1 MRVMSADSS
10 SPGTEVAEVTGRTK
24 LPVPQPEKVNL
35 NLWSYLKQCIGR
47 ELSKITMPVHWN
59 EPLSL
64 LQRIT
69 EYMNYS
75 HLLMSAPALDAPLA
89 RLQQVAT
96 FAVSALASNN
106 MRMGK
111 PFNPLLGETYECVRE
126 DKGFRYIAEQ
136 VSHHPPV
143 SCVQA
148 EGADWSWSQ
157 ALRIRSKFWGKSMEF
172 QPEGKIGLKL
182 RSHGEEYSWN
192 KVTSCI
198 HNILGQER
206 WVDLYGESVIQC
218 PQSGLTA
225 KIQFVKAS
233 YWSNKRHELF
243 GTITDKRGEV
253 LTNMFGKWSEAL
265 YTGKAPSARC
275 IWRPGALPVEA
286 QLYYGFSRFAMEL
299 NEVTTVERGKL
310 PPTDVRFRPDQR
322 ALEEGRFAEAE
333 NIKLGLEQAQ
343 RDRRRQRDH
352 GQVGRT
358 LGC

>member
-111 PFNPLLGETYECVRE
+111 PFNPLLGETYQLEQ
-126 DKGFRYIAEQ
+126 DGFRIVCEQ
-136 VSHHPPV
+136 VGELSG
-143 SCVQA
+143 
-148 EGADWSWSQ
+148 GA
-157 ALRIRSKFWGKSMEF
+157 
-172 QPEGKIGLKL
+172 
-182 RSHGEEYSWN
+182 
-192 KVTSCI
+192 
-198 HNILGQER
+198 
-206 WVDLYGESVIQC
+206 
-218 PQSGLTA
+218 
-225 KIQFVKAS
+225 
-233 YWSNKRHELF
+233 
-243 GTITDKRGEV
+243 
-253 LTNMFGKWSEAL
+253 
-265 YTGKAPSARC
+265 
-275 IWRPGALPVEA
+275 
-286 QLYYGFSRFAMEL
+286 
-299 NEVTTVERGKL
+299 
-310 PPTDVRFRPDQR
+310 
-322 ALEEGRFAEAE
+322 
-333 NIKLGLEQAQ
+333 
-343 RDRRRQRDH
+343 
-352 GQVGRT
+352 
-358 LGC
+358 

>member
-111 PFNPLLGETYECVRE
+111 PFNPLLGETYQLEQ
-126 DKGFRYIAEQ
+126 DGFRIVCEQ
-136 VSHHPPV
+136 VGELSG
-143 SCVQA
+143 
-148 EGADWSWSQ
+148 GAWLSVNKV
-157 ALRIRSKFWGKSMEF
+157 AL
-172 QPEGKIGLKL
+172 L
-182 RSHGEEYSWN
+182 RS
-192 KVTSCI
+192 VI
-198 HNILGQER
+198 ILR
-206 WVDLYGESVIQC
+206 S
-218 PQSGLTA
+218 PPSTP
-225 KIQFVKAS
+225 
-233 YWSNKRHELF
+233 RP
-243 GTITDKRGEV
+243 RGRS
-253 LTNMFGKWSEAL
+253 LCST
-265 YTGKAPSARC
+265 APSTP
-275 IWRPGALPVEA
+275 RPSSG
-286 QLYYGFSRFAMEL
+286 
-299 NEVTTVERGKL
+299 
-310 PPTDVRFRPDQR
+310 
-322 ALEEGRFAEAE
+322 GRVWSSSLRE
-333 NIKLGLEQAQ
+333 
-343 RDRRRQRDH
+343 
-352 GQVGRT
+352 
-358 LGC
+358 C

>member
-111 PFNPLLGETYECVRE
+111 PFNPLLGETYQLEQ
-126 DKGFRYIAEQ
+126 DGFRIVCEQ
-136 VSHHPPV
+136 VGELSV
-143 SCVQA
+143 
-148 EGADWSWSQ
+148 GSWLSVNKV
-157 ALRIRSKFWGKSMEF
+157 AL
-172 QPEGKIGLKL
+172 L
-182 RSHGEEYSWN
+182 RS
-192 KVTSCI
+192 
-198 HNILGQER
+198 
-206 WVDLYGESVIQC
+206 VITLRS
-218 PQSGLTA
+218 PPSTP
-225 KIQFVKAS
+225 
-233 YWSNKRHELF
+233 RP
-243 GTITDKRGEV
+243 RGRS
-253 LTNMFGKWSEAL
+253 LCST
-265 YTGKAPSARC
+265 APSTP
-275 IWRPGALPVEA
+275 RPSSG
-286 QLYYGFSRFAMEL
+286 
-299 NEVTTVERGKL
+299 
-310 PPTDVRFRPDQR
+310 
-322 ALEEGRFAEAE
+322 GRVWSSSLRE
-333 NIKLGLEQAQ
+333 
-343 RDRRRQRDH
+343 
-352 GQVGRT
+352 
-358 LGC
+358 C

>member
-111 PFNPLLGETYECVRE
+111 PFNPLLGETYQLEQ
-126 DKGFRYIAEQ
+126 DGFRIVCEQ
-136 VSHHPPV
+136 VGQFSSV
-143 SCVQA
+143 ELSGNGVA
-148 EGADWSWSQ
+148 
-157 ALRIRSKFWGKSMEF
+157 F
-172 QPEGKIGLKL
+172 L
-182 RSHGEEYSWN
+182 RS
-192 KVTSCI
+192 VI
-198 HNILGQER
+198 ILRSPPSTPRPPG
-206 WVDLYGESVIQC
+206 
-218 PQSGLTA
+218 
-225 KIQFVKAS
+225 AS
-233 YWSNKRHELF
+233 LSS
-243 GTITDKRGEV
+243 T
-253 LTNMFGKWSEAL
+253 
-265 YTGKAPSARC
+265 APSTPRLSS
-275 IWRPGALPVEA
+275 G
-286 QLYYGFSRFAMEL
+286 
-299 NEVTTVERGKL
+299 
-310 PPTDVRFRPDQR
+310 
-322 ALEEGRFAEAE
+322 GRVWSSSLRE
-333 NIKLGLEQAQ
+333 
-343 RDRRRQRDH
+343 
-352 GQVGRT
+352 
-358 LGC
+358 C